1 MMTFT
6 LTKKHLIGGILL
18 SLFTGFSLA
27 WWLVPNLSWIF
38 ASATVL
44 IVITGSV
51 LWFLNRDNATIKQQK
66 NLEKQD
72 SKLVKTMFS
81 LFLTGLKD
89 RGMIKRKYRLPWYL
103 FVTNDLK
110 SDEAVLTQMGFR
122 NNTNSAINDQLPV
135 KIWLK
140 NDAVVLTVE
149 ISDQDRRSLNC
160 LKLLLKQVKK
170 FRSRQSLNGIMISQS
185 VDNLISNNKNNAQQ
199 ITSDLRL
206 VIDETQSL
214 CGQKLPVYVLFNQMA
229 GLSDFC
235 QFFASLDEEQ
245 LNGNFGALNVKNAN
259 LGKFSLSWFD
269 KAYDNICNRM
279 GQTVLTALDSQLS
292 EQFRRSVVAAP
303 VQLKQ
308 IQPDV
313 GYFLEQLFA
322 AKSNDKS
329 YEFRGFFFTNTQQVS
344 QATDPLTKQVAYQL
358 GFNEMLQ
365 SENVKLPHSIFI
377 NHLFDKLI
385 RPEAGL
391 AGININSK
399 RLFWS
404 FQVSYSLAILT
415 IVISAIALLKVNFD
429 YYQPLNAKTLQQLKR
444 YKNVVR
450 KSPYDIEELA
460 INVNNLQ
467 MLRNIYLEYNKPTPF
482 YISDLI
488 PNPQLSQSV
497 KQAYHN
503 ELKDVLL
510 PSLVHYLEDELF
522 VYETLGDS
530 LQTAKLLN
538 LNEELQLHDKK
549 SWDHLKTYYKQS
561 FIKEGH
567 SEEST
572 LKNLIVLMDDLHELG
587 VPKVDLNQAL
597 ITQSKASIN
606 KINTTKVLFEYI
618 NDLPEFSSI
627 VDISSELG
635 NNFSSLYQFNN
646 DSQSQFVPV
655 IFTPQGFAGM
665 NLTAD
670 SDLMKSMIANNKSLL
685 GHSLNDFE
693 IDNIAKSLQRYY
705 QREYVQYWVDFI
717 EGIKLKPINNKN
729 LVHALSLMSSKTNA
743 PQNRLYEALSYY
755 TAPQIFT
762 KKVDKLA
769 AGKEEKAA
777 KEVLTASNDQIVMAN
792 NIRTEF
798 SVYHR
803 FVKKDDKGL
812 SELVHLHDNIT
823 LVANWYKDI
832 QDNKDIGAYLFEQL
846 TSNKKDQSLYQL
858 AQMQLSIP
866 KIDLHI
872 SGIINTINQEVNTSV
887 AEHVNKIW
895 QKQISNP
902 FSLQFANKFPFNL
915 NSQSNVSFKLFNKY
929 FKPEGVFD
937 EFNGFILSKFS
948 QSEDGLT
955 LNGFTLD
962 SQLNISSDI
971 NKQFNDLKIIQQTLY
986 QENVNQAAIA
996 FQLKT
1001 NSMSASLLNFEL
1013 FSQRALFNYQ
1023 HGPKLWESYVWPEF
1037 TAQNPLLTIFT
1048 DTQSKKVTKEYQS
1061 DWAWLRLV
1069 YKFYQTGNE
1078 NTQIKIVEDKSQVT
1092 LSLLVEGENNPFK
1105 PSFFSKITF
1114 PEKLL

>member
-18 SLFTGFSLA
+18 SLFTGVSLA
-27 WWLVPNLSWIF
+27 WWFTSNLGWIF
-38 ASATVL
+38 ASTAIL
-44 IVITGSV
+44 ILISGSI
-51 LWFLNRDNATIKQQK
+51 LWFLNRDSTTIKQQK

-72 SKLVKTMFS
+72 GKLVKTMFS
-81 LFLTGLKD
+81 LFMTGLKD
-89 RGMIKRKYRLPWYL
+89 RGMNKRKYHLPWYL
-103 FVTNDLK
+103 FVTNNLK
-110 SDEAVLTQMGFR
+110 SDDAVLTQMGFR
-122 NNTNSAINDQLPV
+122 NNTNVAISKQLPI

-160 LKLLLKQVKK
+160 LKLLLKQTKK
-170 FRSRQSLNGIMISQS
+170 FRSRQTLNGIMVSQS

-214 CGQKLPVYVLFNQMA
+214 CGQKLPIYVLFNQMA

-245 LNGNFGALNVKNAN
+245 LNGSFGALNVKNAN
-259 LGKFSLSWFD
+259 LGKFSVNWFE
-269 KAYDNICNRM
+269 KAYDSICKRM

-308 IQPDV
+308 IQPDI
-313 GYFLEQLFA
+313 GYFLEQLFVV
-322 AKSNDKS
+322 KSNAKS

-365 SENVKLPHSIFI
+365 SDNIKLPHSIFI

-391 AGININSK
+391 ASININSK
-399 RLFWS
+399 RLFWG
-404 FQVSYSLAILT
+404 FQISYSFTILAI
-415 IVISAIALLKVNFD
+415 IISAIALLKVNFD
-429 YYQPLNAKTLQQLKR
+429 YYQPLNEKAIQQLKR

-467 MLRNIYLEYNKPTPF
+467 MIRNIYLAYNKPTPF

-497 KQAYHN
+497 KDAYHN
-503 ELKDVLL
+503 ELKDILL
-510 PSLVHYLEDELF
+510 PSLIHYLEDELF

-530 LQTAKLLN
+530 LKTAKLLN

-549 SWDHLKTYYKQS
+549 SWEHLKYYYTQS

-567 SEEST
+567 SEENS

-587 VPKVDLNQAL
+587 VPKVNLNRAL
-597 ITQSKASIN
+597 ISQSKASIN

-618 NDLPEFSSI
+618 NDLSEFSSM

-635 NNFSSLYQFNN
+635 NNFSSLYEFKNN
-646 DSQSQFVPV
+646 APNQFVPV
-655 IFTPQGFAGM
+655 IFTPLGFAGM
-665 NLTAD
+665 NLSAN
-670 SDLMKSMIANNKSLL
+670 SDLMKSVIDNNKSLL

-705 QREYVQYWVDFI
+705 QREYVRYWVGFMDKI
-717 EGIKLKPINNKN
+717 TLKPISNEN
-729 LVHALSLMSSKTNA
+729 LIHALSLMSSKTNA
-743 PQNRLYEALSYY
+743 PQNRLYETLSYY
-755 TAPQIFT
+755 TSPQIFT
-762 KKVDKLA
+762 KKEDKSEKEAVTVLLA
-769 AGKEEKAA
+769 PTNEQ
-777 KEVLTASNDQIVMAN
+777 TIMAN
-792 NIRTEF
+792 NIKTEF
-798 SVYHR
+798 AVYHR

-823 LVANWYKDI
+823 EVASWYKDI
-832 QDNKDIGAYLFEQL
+832 QDNKDIGSYLFNQL
-846 TSNKKDQSLYQL
+846 TSNNKDQSLYQL
-858 AQMQLSIP
+858 AQMQLSVP
-866 KIDLHI
+866 KINLHI
-872 SGIINTINQEVNTSV
+872 SDIINTINQEVNTSV
-887 AEHVNKIW
+887 AGHVNQIW
-895 QKQISNP
+895 QTKIKGP

-915 NSQSNVSFKLFNKY
+915 SSQSNVSFKLFNKY
-929 FKPEGVFD
+929 FKPEGAFD
-937 EFNGFILSKFS
+937 EFNNLILNKFTQTES
-948 QSEDGLT
+948 GLT

-962 SQLNISSDI
+962 SQLNISSNI
-971 NKQFNDLKIIQQTLY
+971 NEKFSDLKVIQHTLY
-986 QENVNQAAIA
+986 QENGNQAAIA

-1001 NSMSASLLNFEL
+1001 SSMSSSLLNFEL
-1013 FSQRALFNYQ
+1013 FSQRTLFNYE
-1023 HGPKLWESYVWPEF
+1023 HGPKLWENYIWPDF
-1037 TAQNPLLTIFT
+1037 TAKNPLLTIFT
-1048 DTQSKKVTKEYQS
+1048 DTQNNKVTKEYQS

-1069 YKFYQTGNE
+1069 YKFYQADNE
-1078 NTQIKIVEDKSQVT
+1078 NTQIKIIEDQSQVT
-1092 LSLLVEGENNPFK
+1092 LSLLVEGENNPFE
-1105 PSFFSKITF
+1105 PSFFSKIKL
-1114 PEKLL
+1114 PKKLL

>member
-6 LTKKHLIGGILL
+6 LTKKHLIGSILF

-27 WWLVPNLSWIF
+27 WWLVPNLGWMF
-38 ASATVL
+38 ASAAIL
-44 IVITGSV
+44 ILITSCI

-72 SKLVKTMFS
+72 GKLVKTMFS
-81 LFLTGLKD
+81 LFMTGLKD

-103 FVTNDLK
+103 YITNDLK
-110 SDEAVLTQMGFR
+110 SDDAVLTQMGFR
-122 NNTNSAINDQLPV
+122 NNTNSAISEKLPV
-135 KIWLK
+135 SIWLK

-160 LKLLLKQVKK
+160 LKLLLKQAKK
-170 FRSRQSLNGIMISQS
+170 FRSRQTLNGIMISQS

-214 CGQKLPVYVLFNQMA
+214 CGQKVPIYVLFNQMA

-259 LGKFSLSWFD
+259 LGKFSISWFE
-269 KAYDNICNRM
+269 KAYDNICKRM
-279 GQTVLTALDSQLS
+279 GQTILTALDSQLS

-308 IQPDV
+308 IQPDIS
-313 GYFLEQLFA
+313 YFLEQLFTA
-322 AKSNDKS
+322 KS

-365 SENVKLPHSIFI
+365 SDNVKLPHSIFI
-377 NHLFDKLI
+377 SQLFDKII

-399 RLFWS
+399 RLFWG
-404 FQVSYSLAILT
+404 FQISYSLAILT

-429 YYQPLNAKTLQQLKR
+429 HYQPLNAKTLQQLKR
-444 YKNVVR
+444 YKNIVR

-467 MLRNIYLEYNKPTPF
+467 MIRNIYLEYNKPTPF
-482 YISDLI
+482 YISDMI

-497 KQAYHN
+497 KEAYHS

-522 VYETLGDS
+522 VYEMLGDS

-572 LKNLIVLMDDLHELG
+572 LKNLIVLMDDLHALG
-587 VPKVDLNQAL
+587 VPKVDLNQTL

-618 NDLPEFSSI
+618 NDLPEFSSM

-635 NNFSSLYQFNN
+635 NNFSDLYQFKTETQN
-646 DSQSQFVPV
+646 QFIPV
-655 IFTPQGFAGM
+655 IYTPQGFAGM
-665 NLTAD
+665 NLNAD
-670 SDLMKSMIANNKSLL
+670 SDLIKNLIDNNKSLL

-717 EGIKLKPINNKN
+717 EGIELKSINNEN
-729 LVHALSLMSSKTNA
+729 LMHALSLMSSKTNA
-743 PQNRLYEALSYY
+743 PQNRLYDAISYY
-755 TAPQIFT
+755 TSPQIVM
-762 KKVDKLA
+762 KKADKSEIEK
-769 AGKEEKAA
+769 KEQAVESLLKPVN
-777 KEVLTASNDQIVMAN
+777 EQVIMAN
-792 NIRTEF
+792 NIKAEF

-812 SELVHLHDNIT
+812 SELIHLHDNIT
-823 LVANWYKDI
+823 QVASWYKDI

-872 SGIINTINQEVNTSV
+872 SGIINTINQQVNTSV
-887 AEHVNKIW
+887 AGHVNKIW

-902 FSLQFANKFPFNL
+902 FNLQFANKFPFNL
-915 NSQSNVSFKLFNKY
+915 NSKNNVSFKLFNKY

-937 EFNGFILSKFS
+937 EFNSLMLNKFS
-948 QSEDGLT
+948 QTDQGLV

-962 SQLNISSDI
+962 SQLNIPSDI
-971 NKQFNDLKIIQQTLY
+971 NEKFNDLKIIQQTLY
-986 QENVNQAAIA
+986 QENGNQASIS

-1013 FSQRALFNYQ
+1013 FSQRTLFNYE
-1023 HGPKLWESYVWPEF
+1023 HGPKLWQSYVWPEF
-1037 TAQNPLLTIFT
+1037 TTQNPLLTIFT
-1048 DTQSKKVTKEYQS
+1048 DTQNKKVTKEYKS

-1069 YKFYQTGNE
+1069 YKYYQTGND

-1092 LSLLVEGENNPFK
+1092 LSLLVESENNPFE
-1105 PSFFSKITF
+1105 PHFFSKIKF